1 MPFTFSHPAA
11 VLPLTCLPRR
21 WFSLT
26 GLVVGSLTPDFEY
39 FLRMRVYSTF
49 SHSWTGVFYFDL
61 PLAIIL
67 ASIFHLVVRDQLIDS
82 LPNSVQGRLI
92 IFKRFKWKSY
102 LKKNMLIVLV
112 SCIVGVMTHILWD
125 SFTHQHGHFVQII
138 SSIQQPI
145 FIFGRLIPVHKVL
158 QHTSSLIGVLLILYT
173 TWKLPVCSTDNK
185 GINWSYWLLA
195 IMIAFVVFALRTLTD
210 DNIALGNI
218 VVSAITGGLLGLIL
232 TPSILSRR
240 FNCK

>member
-1 MPFTFSHPAA
+1 
-11 VLPLTCLPRR
+11 
-21 WFSLT
+21 
-26 GLVVGSLTPDFEY
+26 
-39 FLRMRVYSTF
+39 
-49 SHSWTGVFYFDL
+49 
-61 PLAIIL
+61 
-67 ASIFHLVVRDQLIDS
+67 
-82 LPNSVQGRLI
+82 
-92 IFKRFKWKSY
+92 
-102 LKKNMLIVLV
+102 
-112 SCIVGVMTHILWD
+112 MTHILWD
-125 SFTHQHGHFVQII
+125 SFTHQHGHFVQTI
-138 SSIQQPI
+138 SSLQQPI